1 MQPEYQFLGI
11 IFRKATNQPRTD
23 IPLSPSTFEEAGEP
37 MKENPYDPR
46 KRTDLTENE
55 RRALRFMAECLH
67 RDNFDLND
75 EYVA

>member
-1 MQPEYQFLGI
+1 
-11 IFRKATNQPRTD
+11 
-23 IPLSPSTFEEAGEP
+23 LSPSTFEEAGEP

-67 RDNFDLND
+67 RDNFDLID